1 MRVKDEIKRPLVVK
15 SDEFA
20 VEQKLSKKET
30 QFIQNLIH
38 ERKKRRMTQEELAE
52 MVGCNQA
59 AIGRLEAIKVN
70 PTLKTII
77 KLLDAMDLK
86 LIIVDKE

>member
-1 MRVKDEIKRPLVVK
+1 MRVKDETKRPLVVK
-15 SDEFA
+15 IDEFA
-20 VEQKLSKKET
+20 VEKKLSKEEA
-30 QFIQNLIH
+30 QFIQTLIH
-38 ERKKRRMTQEELAE
+38 ERKKRRITQEELAE

-59 AIGRLEAIKVN
+59 VIGRLEAMKVS

-77 KLLDAMDLK
+77 KLLGAMDLK